1 MRNIFKYIS
10 SIIFLTLFLIFI
22 LKINLLK
29 DDNQIVLANILGLS
43 FSVLGIFYSA
53 IAWNKFMNSY
63 NVVVQNSM
71 LDGMTGLFTHK
82 LFMERLESE
91 LGRASRHK
99 ENLTLLF
106 LDLDKFK
113 RINDTYGHLFGD
125 LVIKDTATI
134 IKNNVRTHDVV
145 ARYGGEEYAVI
156 LVNTSKE
163 QCVKTVERIRSNIES
178 HNYTNGEKEGVCK
191 FFHEN
196 GQLKSEEYSDFGYGT
211 EWNNG
216 YIKNYYRNG
225 QLKNEENWKGGELV
239 SQKYWDEDGNETE
252 CE

>member
-1 MRNIFKYIS
+1 MIF
-10 SIIFLTLFLIFI
+10 T
-22 LKINLLK
+22 LKINLLTDK
-29 DDNQIVLANILGLS
+29 NQIELANILGVSL
-43 FSVLGIFYSA
+43 SVLGIFYSS

-63 NVVVQNSM
+63 NVVVKNSM

-91 LGRASRHK
+91 LGRATRHK

-156 LVNTSKE
+156 LVNTNKE
-163 QCVKTVERIRSNIES
+163 QCVKTVERIRSNIEN
-178 HNYTNGEKEGVCK
+178 HNYTNGEVN
-191 FFHEN
+191 EN
-196 GQLKSEEYSDFGYGT
+196 MTISIGLAQFPNDSEEGRGLIRFADETMY
-211 EWNNG
+211 EV
-216 YIKNYYRNG
+216 KK
-225 QLKNEENWKGGELV
+225 LGGNMA
-239 SQKYWDEDGNETE
+239 K
-252 CE
+252 